1 MQIININENVVKALK
16 INFSENFFFWCHVV
30 LVYKPHKKSKITF
43 SLNFQNSS
51 DK

>member
-1 MQIININENVVKALK
+1 MQIININVVKALK
-16 INFSENFFFWCHVV
+16 INFSEIFFFWCHVV
-30 LVYKPHKKSKITF
+30 VNKPHKKSKITF